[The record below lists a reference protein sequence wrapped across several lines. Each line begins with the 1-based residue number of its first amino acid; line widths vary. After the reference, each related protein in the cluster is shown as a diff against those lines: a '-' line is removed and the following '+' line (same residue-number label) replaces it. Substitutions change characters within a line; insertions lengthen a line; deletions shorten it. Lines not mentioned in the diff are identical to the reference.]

1 MVLVKS
7 LMRKPV
13 FLYPDD
19 DLKKISSKLRRSD
32 VDVFVV
38 INKKG
43 KFLGEIHEMDWLSA
57 VIPERNLS
65 SEEVIG
71 ILGFGIKKKFFGKK
85 AKDFMKKHNV
95 IASPGDKVE
104 DIAVKM
110 YREEIKCIPVIVR
123 DKVRGVITIGEL
135 VRHLAW

>member
-43 KFLGEIHEMDWLSA
+43 KFLGEIHEMDLLSA

-85 AKDFMKKHNV
+85 IFLEVFIKVKKNWRNDPSSLKKFGYN
-95 IASPGDKVE
+95 I
-104 DIAVKM
+104 
-110 YREEIKCIPVIVR
+110 
-123 DKVRGVITIGEL
+123 
-135 VRHLAW
+135 